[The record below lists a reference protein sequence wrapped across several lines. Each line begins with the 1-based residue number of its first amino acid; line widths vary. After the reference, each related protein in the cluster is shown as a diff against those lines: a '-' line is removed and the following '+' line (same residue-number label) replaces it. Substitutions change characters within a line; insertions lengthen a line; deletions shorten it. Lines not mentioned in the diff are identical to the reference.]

1 MANVKKFRA
10 TGHDVA
16 PSPPKAIAKT
26 PGTLPDHQIAIYD
39 HRGRMRGRVHA
50 GATSATVARF
60 TGQHGAKLGK
70 VDGRDAWISPAPKG
84 QSHADARHAQ
94 AVRTAKGSVSS
105 NPSPPETRA
114 RPKGHV

>member
-1 MANVKKFRA
+1 MAAVKEFRS

-16 PSPPKAIAKT
+16 PVSPKAIPKK

-39 HRGRMRGRVHA
+39 NQGRMRGRVHA

-70 VDGRDAWISPAPKG
+70 VDVVGDGHGRGECRMRQVQPERAHFRLGGQPQRAMLGFLAPFL
-84 QSHADARHAQ
+84 
-94 AVRTAKGSVSS
+94 
-105 NPSPPETRA
+105 
-114 RPKGHV
+114 

>member
-1 MANVKKFRA
+1 MAAMIKYRK
-10 TGHDVA
+10 TGHDIA
-16 PSPPKAIAKT
+16 PTPPKAIPKT

-60 TGQHGAKLGK
+60 TGQHGATLGK
-70 VDGRDAWISPAPKG
+70 VNGRTAWISPPPKG
-84 QSHADARHAQ
+84 SSHADARHAQ
-94 AVRTAKGSVSS
+94 NIRQARGSVTHM
-105 NPSPPETRA
+105 PSAPETRA